1 MHQVKFMK
9 TKIISLCLLSM
20 ALAACEE
27 QTKTVDYY
35 QRHRE
40 EMTTKLK
47 DCRNDPGR
55 LGRTTNCLNANTAEF
70 RGSIFDS
77 PSPQTN

>member
-1 MHQVKFMK
+1 MK
-9 TKIISLCLLSM
+9 TKIVSLCLLSM

-40 EMTTKLK
+40 EMLTKLIE
-47 DCRNDPGR
+47 CRNDPAG
-55 LGRTTNCLNANTAEF
+55 LGRTKNCLNANTAEF
-70 RGSIFDS
+70 RGSIIDN